1 MCVCVCVSAR
11 DSDAKNIQDAQ
22 KNRRSD
28 GSMKCVCNFIGNY
41 DWQTNRQNNLQT
53 NEQADMRV
61 HRDVKL
67 PKMNE
72 IKIKKSHYNSRLFFL

>member
-1 MCVCVCVSAR
+1 MCVCVFECVCVCVCVSAR
-11 DSDAKNIQDAQ
+11 DSDAKKMHK
-22 KNRRSD
+22 KNRSD

-67 PKMNE
+67 PKMNK
-72 IKIKKSHYNSRLFFL
+72 IKIKNHIII